1 MKKKLKSGWQGAAAR
16 WAQAQADKAAARLTA
31 SGRGANAADFDGAET
46 SNSNLGGRKNSAA
59 RTTARRDE
67 RGRFSAGNLLGAAAN
82 GTRGA
87 VNYGAGSSEWRA
99 GGGERAR
106 AFVGEYLAQSSLNP
120 TGTSYN
126 TLARYAREFMDFVA
140 FRRGLNSNL
149 GADGEVAANAAA
161 GFIVTAADVVA
172 YKNELINGRGLAQT
186 SLANATRAAVRL
198 CKFLARRGAYS
209 GDIEWLENFK
219 AGKNEGAARD
229 IGAVLDVAQVRRLL
243 DWLGQQGEIYWRELY
258 NYCVIAFNTGART
271 GEILALTAADF
282 DFANGVLT
290 INKTLHA
297 NGQIAPNTK
306 TGKSRSFRVPA
317 AVLDAARAQIALN
330 AERGNVGG
338 RLFVGRGKGGG
349 AQTYAYRYRV
359 ACKAALGVEN
369 TRLYNTRH
377 AFVTQSIN
385 RDFNQLAA
393 VSKIVGH
400 AKISTTLDNY
410 YQNSA
415 TLDAGLVSPFGADD
429 EGGEL

>member
-16 WAQAQADKAAARLTA
+16 WAQAQADRAAARMAA
-31 SGRGANAADFDGAET
+31 SDRGANAADT
-46 SNSNLGGRKNSAA
+46 GGKSSAA
-59 RTTARRDE
+59 RTTTRRDE

-82 GTRGA
+82 GTSGA
-87 VNYGAGSSEWRA
+87 VNYGAGSDEWRA

-106 AFVGEYLAQSSLNP
+106 AFVVEYLAQSSLNP
-120 TGTSYN
+120 AGTSHA
-126 TLARYAREFMDFVA
+126 TLARYAREFVDFVA

-149 GADGEVAANAAA
+149 GGAGGEAAANAAA
-161 GFIVTAADVVA
+161 NFIVTAADVVA
-172 YKNELINGRGLAQT
+172 YKNELINGRELAQT
-186 SLANATRAAVRL
+186 SLANATRAAVRF
-198 CKFLARRGAYS
+198 CKFLARRGAFS
-209 GDIEWLENFK
+209 GEVEWLEGFK

-229 IGAVLDVAQVRRLL
+229 IGAVLDVAQVRQLL
-243 DWLGQQGEIYWRELY
+243 DWLGQQREMHWRELY
-258 NYCVIAFNTGART
+258 HYCVIAFNTGART

-306 TGKSRSFRVPA
+306 TGKSRCFRVPS

-349 AQTYAYRYRV
+349 AQTYAYRYRI
-359 ACKAALGVEN
+359 ACKTALGVEN

-410 YQNSA
+410 YQNAA

>member
-16 WAQAQADKAAARLTA
+16 WAQAQADRAAARLAATA
-31 SGRGANAADFDGAET
+31 TDGAEGELGAKNGANAARA
-46 SNSNLGGRKNSAA
+46 
-59 RTTARRDE
+59 TTRRDE

-82 GTRGA
+82 ATSGA
-87 VNYGAGSSEWRA
+87 INYGAGSDEWRA

-106 AFVGEYLAQSSLNP
+106 ALAGEYLAQSALNP
-120 TGTSYN
+120 TGTSHA
-126 TLARYAREFMDFVA
+126 TLARYAREFVDFVA
-140 FRRGLNSNL
+140 FSHGLNSNL
-149 GADGEVAANAAA
+149 DGAAGEVAANAAA
-161 GFIVTAADVVA
+161 KFVVTAADVVA

-209 GDIEWLENFK
+209 GEVEWLDNFK

-243 DWLGQQGEIYWRELY
+243 DWLGQQSDIHWRELY
-258 NYCVIAFNTGART
+258 HYCTIAFNTGART

-306 TGKSRSFRVPA
+306 TGKSRCFRVAA

-330 AERGNVGG
+330 AERGNVGE

-349 AQTYAYRYRV
+349 AAAYAYRYRI
-359 ACKAALGVEN
+359 ACKTALGVEN

-410 YQNSA
+410 YQNTA